1 MHLPTLPQ
9 QGYHIRVCLGGW
21 RGPASLDQ
29 AGGCASLHSTGHSYH
44 MQPSHKMLG
53 AQGLCKEGGRTH
65 SHQATDHWHASVAH
79 PTTCDECN
87 SHGPAKP
94 HTTEG
99 DGALSSHSPSDAAA
113 RQGEEVLWF
122 DCHQACL
129 GQGGTTQPPAGLSQ
143 ALVHQPYPD
152 KQARPCIAELD
163 LEAPLSQHLFVL
175 GALPLVPRSGK
186 AQPGGILGAR

>member
-1 MHLPTLPQ
+1 
-9 QGYHIRVCLGGW
+9 
-21 RGPASLDQ
+21 
-29 AGGCASLHSTGHSYH
+29 
-44 MQPSHKMLG
+44 MQPSYKMLG

-65 SHQATDHWHASVAH
+65 SHQVTDHWHASVAH

-122 DCHQACL
+122 MPACTSFLKGSPLTKHERVTDTYKTWYTWVRL
-129 GQGGTTQPPAGLSQ
+129 GK
-143 ALVHQPYPD
+143 D
-152 KQARPCIAELD
+152 KDGDVVREHAHVLIAAARSA
-163 LEAPLSQHLFVL
+163 
-175 GALPLVPRSGK
+175 
-186 AQPGGILGAR
+186 